1 MGYLF
6 AVVGDEQQD
15 GSGLSDGNNSAR
27 HPLPMSSKKPWWKH
41 EELVSSNLKQDR
53 SFITAYA

>member
-27 HPLPMSSKKPWWKH
+27 HPLPMSS
-41 EELVSSNLKQDR
+41 
-53 SFITAYA
+53 